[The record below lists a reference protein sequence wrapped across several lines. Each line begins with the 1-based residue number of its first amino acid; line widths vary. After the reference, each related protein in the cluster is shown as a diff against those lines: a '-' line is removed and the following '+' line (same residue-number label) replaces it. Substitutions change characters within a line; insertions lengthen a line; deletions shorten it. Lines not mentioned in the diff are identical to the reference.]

1 MTMEELQAE
10 NLRLS
15 EENTALKNENENY
28 SKKVTDLESEVKTV
42 RDWNQQIFLKL
53 KAQETPGAEEPE
65 ENEAPSCVDF
75 AKTLTI

>member
-15 EENTALKNENENY
+15 EENNSLKNENESY
-28 SKKVTDLESEVKTV
+28 SKKVTDLENEVKTV

-53 KAQETPGAEEPE
+53 KAQDTAGTEEPE
-65 ENEAPSCVDF
+65 EDEAPSCVEF